1 MFSELCRETLRKAAV
16 CYSARA
22 GSPSPSPPTSPPPSP
37 AKEAKTAANA
47 DLANVRDAIHEGV
60 RDHQHHHHHS
70 GTTTAGKRTS
80 PTGNTTSESGQRDP
94 ASERSASDRPT
105 DRPNDFRDSCESHVK
120 NWKKFFLIR
129 KPWRKRKHTP
139 RKRPAMPTDFSKRL
153 PGLEAREGRRSGTC
167 GTTEFRESR
176 SVSPEKGTGRQHEDH
191 RGGGGSA
198 GNECGRSD
206 TRISRRSSGS
216 SPEPEDNSSTSGD
229 EGEYSPKLME
239 ASYLSST
246 VSDLTE
252 AERDV
257 SVRYKS
263 SELAWVSLYK
273 RKRRLVIS
281 QLDAVPFRTMLGSN
295 NYARRHGADSKRH
308 GVMLG
313 ATDRRSVRDL
323 IADANDPTNF
333 PIVRRQPSF
342 QLPHEE
348 IVVVSILAALFI
360 HTRGLPPRHLLLI
373 YRARICGSQEKHFR
387 NLK

>member
-60 RDHQHHHHHS
+60 RDHHHHHHHS
-70 GTTTAGKRTS
+70 GTTAGKRAS
-80 PTGNTTSESGQRDP
+80 PTGNTTSEPRDP
-94 ASERSASDRPT
+94 ASERSAST
-105 DRPNDFRDSCESHVK
+105 DRPNDFRE
-120 NWKKFFLIR
+120 
-129 KPWRKRKHTP
+129 
-139 RKRPAMPTDFSKRL
+139 KRPAMPTDFSKRL

-167 GTTEFRESR
+167 GTTESRESR

-191 RGGGGSA
+191 RGRGGSV
-198 GNECGRSD
+198 GNEYGRSD
-206 TRISRRSSGS
+206 SRISRRSSGS

-246 VSDLTE
+246 VSD
-252 AERDV
+252 
-257 SVRYKS
+257 
-263 SELAWVSLYK
+263 
-273 RKRRLVIS
+273 
-281 QLDAVPFRTMLGSN
+281 
-295 NYARRHGADSKRH
+295 GADSKRH

-313 ATDRRSVRDL
+313 ATDRRRVRDL

-333 PIVRRQPSF
+333 PIVQRQPVELS
-342 QLPHEE
+342 L
-348 IVVVSILAALFI
+348 
-360 HTRGLPPRHLLLI
+360 T
-373 YRARICGSQEKHFR
+373 
-387 NLK
+387 

>member
-60 RDHQHHHHHS
+60 RDHHHHHHHHHHHS
-70 GTTTAGKRTS
+70 RTTTGKRAS
-80 PTGNTTSESGQRDP
+80 PTGNTTSESRDP
-94 ASERSASDRPT
+94 ASERSAST
-105 DRPNDFRDSCESHVK
+105 DRPNDFRDDSCESYVK
-120 NWKKFFLIR
+120 NWKKSVLVR
-129 KPWRKRKHTP
+129 KPWRKRKRTP

-167 GTTEFRESR
+167 GTTESREYR

-191 RGGGGSA
+191 RGGGGSV

-206 TRISRRSSGS
+206 SRISRRSSGS
-216 SPEPEDNSSTSGD
+216 SPEPEDNSSTSDD

-252 AERDV
+252 AHNVMSPFAINHRN
-257 SVRYKS
+257 SHGSRC
-263 SELAWVSLYK
+263 
-273 RKRRLVIS
+273 IS
-281 QLDAVPFRTMLGSN
+281 GNGDWLSHSWMRF
-295 NYARRHGADSKRH
+295 HGADSKRH

-313 ATDRRSVRDL
+313 ATDRRRVRDL

-333 PIVRRQPSF
+333 PIVRRQPVKLS
-342 QLPHEE
+342 LM
-348 IVVVSILAALFI
+348 
-360 HTRGLPPRHLLLI
+360 
-373 YRARICGSQEKHFR
+373 
-387 NLK
+387 